1 MKCAFAR
8 TMAKRQKV
16 PRQDDAQKPGSQT
29 ATTPTP
35 ELHEPP
41 HPMTEAD
48 VDEAVEESFP
58 SSDPPSWTLGTTRGR

>member
-8 TMAKRQKV
+8 TMAKRQKE
-16 PRQDDAQKPGSQT
+16 PPQDDAQQPGSQP
-29 ATTPTP
+29 ATLTP

-58 SSDPPSWTLGTTRGR
+58 SSDPPAWTLGTTRGR

>member
-1 MKCAFAR
+1 
-8 TMAKRQKV
+8 MAKRQRE
-16 PRQDDAQKPGSQT
+16 PRQDDAQQPGAQT
-29 ATTPTP
+29 ATLTP

-48 VDEAVEESFP
+48 VDETVEESFP